1 MKITPPVGYDEIVP
15 LRRDHRVLLPSGST
29 PAFCR
34 TLNAI
39 AVSAA
44 EFPVAGRDY
53 PLVFASLDK
62 GNTFAP
68 VAVLGL
74 AQGTNLFLDAAGGW
88 DPSTYVPAF
97 VRRYPFCIS
106 KLYVDGAPA
115 GERVVCVAQAY
126 LDSAGIA
133 LFDANGKATLR
144 WRGLERLLA
153 DYEADLDRTADLCAA
168 LARLRLLTPFSM
180 QVRGGKAKVEQRM
193 GGMYRVEES
202 RLRELRPAS
211 HKALVSKGYMGAIY
225 AHLHSLENFTRLY
238 ARQVRAQP
246 RTVSRPRRPA
256 GGTN

>member
-1 MKITPPVGYDEIVP
+1 MKITPPVGYDEVVP
-15 LRRDHRVLLPSGST
+15 LRREHRVLLPSGST

-39 AVSAA
+39 AVSTS
-44 EFPVAGRDY
+44 EFPVSGRDY

-62 GNTFAP
+62 GQSFAP

-74 AQGTNLFLDAAGGW
+74 AQGTNLFLDAAGAW
-88 DPSTYVPAF
+88 DPSTYLPAF

-115 GERVVCVAQAY
+115 GERVVCVARAY
-126 LDSAGIA
+126 LDDTGIA
-133 LFDANGKATLR
+133 LFDAQGKATPR
-144 WRGLERLLA
+144 WQGLERLLA

-168 LARLRLLTPFSM
+168 LARLQLLAPFSM
-180 QVRGGKAKVEQRM
+180 QVLGGQKKIEQRM

-202 RLRELRPAS
+202 RLRDLRPAS
-211 HKALVSKGYMGAIY
+211 HKALVGKGYMGAIY
-225 AHLHSLENFTRLY
+225 AHLHSLENFSRLY
-238 ARQVRAQP
+238 ARQVGSQP
-246 RTVSRPRRPA
+246 RPVNRPRRPA